1 VQKTAG
7 ALQGGTALRLVSN
20 THPPRRYGQGIP
32 GNQPTPA
39 WLMLSALS
47 GEAAFG
53 SSADILQWLARE
65 VPGFENLKAA
75 DPPTGEDLL
84 WDSAGRAEMGRHS
97 LDVTSESPLSPPD
110 SGGSLHL
117 LSTER
122 TFGSEELSC
131 RSPQLIELES
141 TPQARLAPSEA
152 RRLALNDGDRVALA
166 AENGFYETTLKV
178 ADNMAEGTL
187 VVGRHCHPDWPW
199 DGRHARIAGQSIKKI
214 EQRETKFN
222 P

>member
-1 VQKTAG
+1 
-7 ALQGGTALRLVSN
+7 
-20 THPPRRYGQGIP
+20 
-32 GNQPTPA
+32 
-39 WLMLSALS
+39 
-47 GEAAFG
+47 
-53 SSADILQWLARE
+53 
-65 VPGFENLKAA
+65 
-75 DPPTGEDLL
+75 
-84 WDSAGRAEMGRHS
+84 MGRHS

-199 DGRHARIAGQSIKKI
+199 DGRHTRIADQSIKKI
-214 EQRETKFN
+214 EQRKTKIN

>member
-1 VQKTAG
+1 
-7 ALQGGTALRLVSN
+7 LQGGTALRLVSN
-20 THPPRRYGQGIP
+20 THPPRLYGQGIP

-75 DPPTGEDLL
+75 DPPTGEDPLL
-84 WDSAGRAEMGRHS
+84 DPAGRSEMGRHS
-97 LDVTSESPLSPPD
+97 LDFASESPLTPPD
-110 SGGSLHL
+110 SGGGLHL

-141 TPQARLAPSEA
+141 TPQARLATSEA
-152 RRLALNDGDRVALA
+152 RRLALNDGDRIALA

-199 DGRHARIAGQSIKKI
+199 DGRHVRLPVQSIQRI
-214 EQRETKFN
+214 EERETKIY